1 MSRNTEKQ
9 PSGEWPG
16 LENSDNERR
25 LAEAWGSGRGDRGGG
40 NGGAQERGFLQLK
53 LGNVEGAVAEG
64 CSWVFLGSQHKD
76 QPEEDALRQVG
87 RRQKAPV
94 EVGLP
99 AWCWVSRAL
108 KLAGNTISGSAL
120 GDGQERDSLLLL
132 SIFLKNLFIPKD

>member
-1 MSRNTEKQ
+1 M
-9 PSGEWPG
+9 
-16 LENSDNERR
+16 
-25 LAEAWGSGRGDRGGG
+25 
-40 NGGAQERGFLQLK
+40 QLK

-132 SIFLKNLFIPKD
+132 SIFLKKFIHSQGLNK